1 MTDTTLP
8 APFFIADDRALDF
21 LNTLARPWG
30 KEIDWLNSGPNLLNW
45 LEKAGMA
52 PTAELAR
59 FREEIDLVECNALA
73 AQARELREWFRSF
86 VSIHAGQPLNL
97 SAFAELNELN
107 HLLAKDNNYPQ
118 IEVRNLHNQ
127 DQEVDKKET
136 PLLWKQQR
144 RWDSPSTLILPLAQA
159 IGKFICQNEFKSVRR
174 CKGPKCILWFLDV
187 SQNHTRHW
195 CTMAICG
202 NRAKAAAYR
211 IRKKHKAA

>member
-1 MTDTTLP
+1 MNDTTLP

-30 KEIDWLNSGPNLLNW
+30 KEIDWLNSGSNLLNW

-52 PTAELAR
+52 PTAELTR
-59 FREEIDLVECNALA
+59 FREEIDLDECNALA

-86 VSIHAGQPLNL
+86 VSTHAGQPLNS

-107 HLLAKDNNYPQ
+107 HILAKDNNYPQ

-127 DQEVDKKET
+127 DQKVDKKEA
-136 PLLWKQQR
+136 PFLWKQQR
-144 RWDSPSTLILPLAQA
+144 RWDSPDTLLLPLAQA
-159 IGKFICQNEFKSVRR
+159 IGKFLCQNEFESVKR

-195 CTMAICG
+195 CSMAICG

-211 IRKKHKAA
+211 KRKKHKAA